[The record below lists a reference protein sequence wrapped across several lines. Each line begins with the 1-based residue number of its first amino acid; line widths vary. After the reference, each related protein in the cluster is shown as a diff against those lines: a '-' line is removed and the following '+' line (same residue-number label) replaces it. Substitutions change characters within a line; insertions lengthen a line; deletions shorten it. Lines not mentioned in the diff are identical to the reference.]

1 MVHRRYLP
9 PRPQF
14 FTALK
19 RPEIPEPVLY
29 KLTKKPFKLDL
40 TALHAICDANYAR
53 LLRLFPA
60 YENCNS
66 RELLVGSARVQL
78 EVVERCRYTTIFHL
92 RQQRAESRWLGQLR
106 VEVRAYHDVRML
118 EVMAFQSARQ
128 VAPRYQYPNSAMFA
142 QDEKYQQ
149 NLFLADWLEH
159 CLQNGR
165 VALDPG
171 ASLTDSR
178 SA

>member
-1 MVHRRYLP
+1 LYNLIR
-9 PRPQF
+9 
-14 FTALK
+14 K
-19 RPEIPEPVLY
+19 PV
-29 KLTKKPFKLDL
+29 KLDL
-40 TALHAICDANYAR
+40 RALHAICDANYAR

-66 RELLVGSARVQL
+66 RVLLVGCAKVHL
-78 EVVERCRYTTIFHL
+78 EVVERCRYTTMFHL
-92 RQQRAESRWLGQLR
+92 HQQRSDSRWLGQLR

-118 EVMAFQSARQ
+118 EVTAFQSARQ
-128 VAPRYQYPNSAMFA
+128 VSPRYQYPNAAMFA

-159 CLQNGR
+159 CLQDGR
-165 VALDPG
+165 IALDAG
-171 ASLTDSR
+171 ASITAARSADSR